1 MDGSLSRLLR
11 VTLDEVRDCLKA
23 SREGRKVL
31 PKSRGRKGGRGG
43 KGWEGWEGWE
53 GHEDWDNGPR
63 LDFRGA
69 REDSGSDKGRSMD
82 ARNVWSS
89 CFKRVTFFFHFS
101 LLIF

>member
-1 MDGSLSRLLR
+1 
-11 VTLDEVRDCLKA
+11 VTLAEESACLKS
-23 SREGRKVL
+23 SRQGAKAWLKSKGWKVGL
-31 PKSRGRKGGRGG
+31 VGGRACLGETHSSLVNSG
-43 KGWEGWEGWE
+43 
-53 GHEDWDNGPR
+53 R